1 MPFETRNPTQDT
13 AEYRAE
19 LLLRQRAGKASV
31 RALAEEIGR
40 SKSWTARALAL
51 AREEERAAFEAE
63 QAARCAKPKPDP
75 DPKPGFKVWVL
86 DNHGLHRGGAAIDR
100 ERFNRL
106 SRRANS
112 SDAATAIRAAREL
125 ERLTAQANLRAGL
138 SADGMATYVTALG
151 RGAYDV
157 YDPSDVERVR
167 GIIRDDEIRAGACEE
182 LAEHLAQTWQ
192 PARPPR

>member
-1 MPFETRNPTQDT
+1 VVP
-13 AEYRAE
+13 
-19 LLLRQRAGKASV
+19 
-31 RALAEEIGR
+31 R
-40 SKSWTARALAL
+40 STGSGSTGS
-51 AREEERAAFEAE
+51 AAA
-63 QAARCAKPKPDP
+63 P
-75 DPKPGFKVWVL
+75 
-86 DNHGLHRGGAAIDR
+86 
-100 ERFNRL
+100 
-106 SRRANS
+106 NS

-182 LAEHLAQTWQ
+182 LAEHLAQSWQ